1 MGFPPL
7 GTFQRNSGVT
17 SPAQISVKTSPHR
30 RPRGHHRSRKRSS
43 VDGKSCCRHPL
54 FDAGCDLFLSSKPG
68 QFLNFHLPCLKKFQI
83 PGQLDLVLLTEK
95 IKRSDDCVEVH
106 ITKPNI
112 KTSKPLLDRC
122 LLCARHHD
130 VLRLQVFVHDSSV
143 SVFETLLQV
152 YEVYE
157 ICFEKDLTRAATA
170 ARSKTMATWPSVIF
184 TRQLRRRKT
193 RPNGRTCLDEAQEYE
208 NI

>member
-1 MGFPPL
+1 MWVAIFFIICLLIKMGFPPL

-112 KTSKPLLDRC
+112 KTSKSHFSFYIPDPAWLTASVVCTPELSGGVSVACVSSSPLGT
-122 LLCARHHD
+122 
-130 VLRLQVFVHDSSV
+130 SSV
-143 SVFETLLQV
+143 RNQQLMQTERCIWCPQWRIS
-152 YEVYE
+152 
-157 ICFEKDLTRAATA
+157 CTA
-170 ARSKTMATWPSVIF
+170 EHAVCNA
-184 TRQLRRRKT
+184 
-193 RPNGRTCLDEAQEYE
+193 
-208 NI
+208 